1 MIVYSLDS
9 DPRSGADPKF
19 HKHSILGQ
27 LEIRDPKV
35 IAQIHLELFKRI
47 ESQYP
52 GNSYTMCYNPRHG
65 LRIFRGEETRDF
77 QICFE
82 CNHLY
87 VFSNIEAEEPER
99 IGLETHPEEIK
110 INVILDIAG
119 IQSQEPLDSN

>member
-1 MIVYSLDS
+1 MYSLDS

-82 CNHLY
+82 CNHLN
-87 VFSNIEAEEPER
+87 VFRNIEAEEPEW
-99 IGLETHPEEIK
+99 IGLETHPEELK
-110 INVILDIAG
+110 LNVILDKAG
-119 IQSQEPLDSN
+119 IQRQEHLD

>member
-87 VFSNIEAEEPER
+87 VF
-99 IGLETHPEEIK
+99 
-110 INVILDIAG
+110 
-119 IQSQEPLDSN
+119 

>member
-82 CNHLY
+82 CNHLN
-87 VFSNIEAEEPER
+87 VFRNIEAEEPEW
-99 IGLETHPEEIK
+99 IGLETHPEELK
-110 INVILDIAG
+110 LNVILDKAG
-119 IQSQEPLDSN
+119 IQRQEHLD

>member
-1 MIVYSLDS
+1 MDS

-82 CNHLY
+82 CNHLN
-87 VFSNIEAEEPER
+87 VFRNIEAEEPEW
-99 IGLETHPEEIK
+99 IGLETHPEELK
-110 INVILDIAG
+110 LNVILDKAG
-119 IQSQEPLDSN
+119 IQRQEHLD